1 MSELILHLILVYLLG
16 DHEMKQNFCEN
27 AINTFIS
34 INNSNIQGRSEL
46 ADKFGVSERTISSYV
61 KYLKEELNVE
71 IIWDKKNKK
80 YVIED
85 QGIFKEII
93 NNSKLESMDI
103 WFILIILLRSQYIL
117 PTKVRIIENELLK
130 FVGNKEKEEMQK
142 LFSFE
147 KTNHLDEYYHEDIL
161 KNIYNAF
168 INKKKIK
175 LFYRRSSDDI
185 REYIIEP
192 QNITFDNGRVYL
204 IAFNDKKEDRTYRLD
219 RIKRIEILEENK
231 EESNFSLSDYL
242 SKSWNMFGGMDKE
255 TRVVVKCNKEAA
267 KIIEEKVGVNRKI
280 VAEENDYVTYEFITY
295 GINGICIELLGL
307 RDGFEVLEPVEL
319 REKIY
324 EIGKKIVENHSNQMD
339 QGTS

>member
-1 MSELILHLILVYLLG
+1 
-16 DHEMKQNFCEN
+16 MKQNFCEN

-34 INNSNIQGRSEL
+34 INNSNVQGRTEL

-61 KYLKEELNVE
+61 KYLKEELGVE
-71 IIWDKKNKK
+71 MRWDKKNKK

-93 NNSKLESMDI
+93 NNSKLEPMDI

-117 PTKVRIIENELLK
+117 PTKVKIIEKELLK
-130 FVGNKEKEEMQK
+130 FVGKREKAEMER
-142 LFSFE
+142 LFAFE

-168 INKKKIK
+168 INKKKVK
-175 LFYRRSSDDI
+175 MRYYRSSEDI
-185 REYIIEP
+185 RNYIIEP
-192 QNITFDNGRVYL
+192 QNITFDEGRVYL
-204 IAFNDKKEDRTYRLD
+204 IALNEKKEDRTYRLD
-219 RIKRIEILEENK
+219 RIKSIEILNEDK

-242 SKSWNMFGGMDKE
+242 SKSWHMFGGMDKE
-255 TRVVVKCNKEAA
+255 TRVVVRFNKEGA
-267 KIIEEKVGVNRKI
+267 KIIEEKVGVNKRI
-280 VAEENDYVTYEFITY
+280 VAKEKDYVTYEFITY
-295 GINGICIELLGL
+295 GIDGICIELLGL

-324 EIGKKIVENHSNQMD
+324 NIGKRIVDNNYINKE
-339 QGTS
+339 